1 MPIIQVL
8 YNMKRNRGSI
18 VEPPRVRDSAHSN
31 PSELVLK
38 LVSPCKDKH
47 RVAWLVF
54 VRSNSS
60 ADNVFREFIPAPI
73 LRIVKYYKTNP
84 AAKFLDVF
92 IDQAKRA
99 VMCVI
104 LRTTP
109 ACFCGIAAVV
119 IETGAVRY
127 GPDSCSDFEPAWS
140 LRLQL
145 R

>member
-8 YNMKRNRGSI
+8 YNMKRNRGCV

-38 LVSPCKDKH
+38 LVSPRKDKY

-54 VRSNSS
+54 IRSNSS

-84 AAKFLDVF
+84 AAKFLDAF

-109 ACFCGIAAVV
+109 ACSRGITTTV

-127 GPDSCSDFEPAWS
+127 SPEGSVTDP
-140 LRLQL
+140 
-145 R
+145 